1 MESFLTLLPDLLAVT
16 QVLNLT
22 DVSELDTS
30 RILSLSIVVVIGLIL
45 SAVFSSSEVA
55 VFSLSGNLTT
65 EQREMAKTD
74 RGLQRILFM
83 LESPRRLLS
92 TILIGNTVANIVTAV
107 IAAVIT
113 GQLLVIIDLPD
124 YVVYGAEVI
133 VLTFV
138 ILVLAEITPKIL
150 ALNHSLAVARAFS
163 GFLYLSFILFKPL
176 AVILAST
183 AKGLEARLPRPDES
197 ISSEDLRTIAEVGEL
212 QGSIHGDEREIIEN
226 VIQFG
231 NTTAREIMTSR
242 VNIVAISTDDTF
254 AEVLDLIRSKG
265 LSRMPLYENDLDH
278 IIGVV
283 YAKDLLP
290 FIDNPSSE
298 QVVNWKSI
306 ARKTMFIPPS
316 KKLDDLLRDF
326 QSAKTHFAIVV
337 DEYGGTEGI
346 VSLDDLLEEIVGEI
360 NDEYGGQEAL
370 FTRRKNGDYIF
381 DAKIDLDD
389 VSDILDTEL
398 TSDDDEYETLGGL
411 VYHLLERIPEIGEK
425 VSFKDLS
432 LTVHK
437 VEKNRVT
444 QILVAKTTPPEAEIK
459 LKKQK

>member
-1 MESFLTLLPDLLAVT
+1 MESFHFISSGLIGLT
-16 QVLNLT
+16 QVVDFT
-22 DVSELDTS
+22 DVQSLDTG
-30 RILSLSIVVVIGLIL
+30 RLFTLFLVAFIGLVL

-65 EQREMAKTD
+65 EQKDLAKTD
-74 RGLQRILFM
+74 KPLQRILYM

-113 GQLLVIIDLPD
+113 GQLLVLTTLPD
-124 YVVYGAEVI
+124 YIVYGAQVI
-133 VLTFV
+133 ILTV
-138 ILVLAEITPKIL
+138 IILILAEITPKIL
-150 ALNHSLAVARAFS
+150 ALNHSLQVARAFS
-163 GFLYLSFILFKPL
+163 GFLYVFFIFFKPL
-176 AVILAST
+176 AVVLANS
-183 AKGLEARLPRPDES
+183 AKGLEARLPRPDDS
-197 ISSEDLRTIAEVGEL
+197 ISSDDLRTIAEVGEL
-212 QGSIHGDEREIIEN
+212 QGSIQGDEREIIEN
-226 VIQFG
+226 VIEFG

-242 VNIVAISTDDTF
+242 VNIIAISTDESF
-254 AEVLDLIRSKG
+254 AEVLDLIRKEG

-290 FIDNPSSE
+290 FIDSPSPE
-298 QVVNWKSI
+298 QVVNWKSL

-326 QSAKTHFAIVV
+326 QSEKTHFAIVV

-346 VSLDDLLEEIVGEI
+346 VSLDDILEEIVGEI
-360 NDEYGGQEAL
+360 NDEYGGAEAL
-370 FTRRKNGDYIF
+370 YTRRKSGDYIF

-389 VSDILDTEL
+389 VSDILGVPL
-398 TSDDDEYETLGGL
+398 TSDEDEYETLGGL

-425 VSFKDLS
+425 VEFKNLS

-444 QILVAKTTPPEAEIK
+444 KVLVSVLPTGR
-459 LKKQK
+459 

>member
-1 MESFLTLLPDLLAVT
+1 MESFYIFFSDLLAVT
-16 QVLNLT
+16 QVLNLSE
-22 DVSELDTS
+22 VSDLDTG
-30 RILSLSIVVVIGLIL
+30 RILTLSMIVVIGLIL

-55 VFSLSGNLTT
+55 VFSLSGNMTP
-65 EQREMAKTD
+65 EQKEMAKTD
-74 RGLQRILFM
+74 KGLQRILFM

-113 GQLLVIIDLPD
+113 GQLLVLINLPD
-124 YVVYGAEVI
+124 YVVYAAEVI

-150 ALNHSLAVARAFS
+150 ALNHSLAVAKAFS
-163 GFLYLSFILFKPL
+163 GFLYVSFVLFKPL
-176 AVILAST
+176 AVLLAST
-183 AKGLEARLPRPDES
+183 ARGLEARLPRPDES

-226 VIQFG
+226 VIEFG
-231 NTTAREIMTSR
+231 NTMAREIMTSR
-242 VNIVAISTDDTF
+242 VNIIAISTDDTF
-254 AEVLDLIRSKG
+254 AEVLELIRDKG

-290 FIDNPSSE
+290 FIDNPSPE

-326 QSAKTHFAIVV
+326 QAAKTHFAIVV

-346 VSLDDLLEEIVGEI
+346 VSLDDILEEIVGEI
-360 NDEYGGQEAL
+360 NDEYGAQEAL

-389 VSDILDTEL
+389 VSDILNTKL

-425 VSFKDLS
+425 VTFKNLS

-444 QILVAKTTPPEAEIK
+444 QVLVAVLQPSDPEFKTD
-459 LKKQK
+459 KKR

>member
-1 MESFLTLLPDLLAVT
+1 MDFGEI
-16 QVLNLT
+16 QN
-22 DVSELDTS
+22 LDTG
-30 RILSLSIVVVIGLIL
+30 RLFTLFLVAFIGLIL
-45 SAVFSSSEVA
+45 SAVFSGSEVA
-55 VFSLSGNLTT
+55 VFSLSGNLTS
-65 EQREMAKTD
+65 EQKELAKTD
-74 RGLQRILFM
+74 RPLQRILFM
-83 LESPRRLLS
+83 LESPRRLLA
-92 TILIGNTVANIVTAV
+92 TILIGNTVTNIVTAV

-113 GQLLVIIDLPD
+113 GQLLILTTVPD
-124 YVVYGAEVI
+124 YLVYGAQVV
-133 VLTFV
+133 VLTVV
-138 ILVLAEITPKIL
+138 ILILAEITPKIL

-163 GFLYLSFILFKPL
+163 SFLFFFFILFKPL
-176 AVILAST
+176 AVVLASS
-183 AKGLEARLPRPDES
+183 AKGLESRLPRPDDS

-226 VIQFG
+226 VIEFG

-242 VNIVAISTDDTF
+242 VNIVAISTDESF
-254 AEVLDLIRSKG
+254 AEVLELIRKEG

-290 FIDNPSSE
+290 FIDSPAPD
-298 QVVNWKSI
+298 QVVNWKSL

-326 QSAKTHFAIVV
+326 QREKTHFAIVV

-370 FTRRKNGDYIF
+370 YTRRKNGDYIF

-389 VSDILDTEL
+389 VSDILGVPL
-398 TSDDDEYETLGGL
+398 TSDEDEYETLGGL

-425 VSFKDLS
+425 VDFKNLT

-444 QILVAKTTPPEAEIK
+444 KVVVSILPPDPN
-459 LKKQK
+459 